1 MSICWGK
8 QLSQLNIL
16 HLSNSM
22 VIKSK
27 YYSNFS
33 TFFKVINF
41 IKFLFALPIIIL
53 VILINP
59 ILKIKFGKIKT
70 KTIGDCALPIEVFY
84 NEIKRKKI
92 KQFELH
98 IWCHDS
104 VVANK
109 FWLNKIKSKIL
120 ILPGIII
127 DPIFNF
133 FFKSTIGQNF
143 LIPIRNTDT
152 GNNPHKVKRIEDL
165 SPHSDIYGVLKNNPL
180 LINFNAEEVVNGNN
194 FLQKNGIGPKDKFI
208 CIHSRS
214 SSYRNESFTS
224 VRNSSINN
232 FELSCDFLINKGF
245 KIIRVGRDE
254 KLPFIVKS
262 KSVFDYAI
270 NENQND
276 FLDFF
281 IISKCAFF
289 LGGDSG
295 LVNIAKVFRKPVMI
309 HNILNLRDIIH
320 YVGDSE
326 KIILPKKIWSLK
338 KKKFLHF
345 NETLKNNYNKIRDI
359 DIKNKD
365 LELVENTNQEIL
377 GAVKEMFEIVVNN
390 KRINQDQSD
399 FFNYYEKMYP
409 NPLVKKVKISPEFYK
424 NNIDLFEND
433 VQKL

>member
-1 MSICWGK
+1 M
-8 QLSQLNIL
+8 
-16 HLSNSM
+16 HFSN
-22 VIKSK
+22 VKLIKSK
-27 YYSNFS
+27 FYNNFS
-33 TFFKVINF
+33 TFFKIINF
-41 IKFLFALPIIIL
+41 VKLLIVLPLIIL
-53 VILINP
+53 VVLISP

-70 KTIGDCALPIEVFY
+70 KTIGNSVLSIEVFY
-84 NEIKRKKI
+84 NEFKRDKKRKPE
-92 KQFELH
+92 FH
-98 IWCHDS
+98 IWCHDY

-109 FWLNKIKSKIL
+109 FWLNKIKTKIL
-120 ILPGIII
+120 ILPGIIV

-133 FFKSTIGQNF
+133 FLKFTFGQSF
-143 LIPIRNTDT
+143 LIPIRNNDT
-152 GNNPHKVKRIEDL
+152 STNPHKIKNIEDL
-165 SPHSDIYGVLKNNPL
+165 SPQSDIYGVLKKNLPL
-180 LINFNAEEVVNGNN
+180 ISFNTDEIANGNN
-194 FLQKNGIGPKDKFI
+194 FLQRNGIGPKDKFI

-232 FELSCDFLINKGF
+232 FELSCNFLISKGF

-262 KSVFDYAI
+262 KFVFDYAV

-281 IISKCAFF
+281 IISKCTFF

-295 LVNIAKVFRKPVMI
+295 LATLAKVFRKPVMI

-326 KIILPKKIWSLK
+326 KIILPKKIWSK
-338 KKKFLHF
+338 KNKKFLHF
-345 NETLKNNYNKIRDI
+345 NETLKNNYNQIRDI

-365 LELVENTNQEIL
+365 LELVENSNQEIL
-377 GAVKEMFEIVVNN
+377 DAVKEMFEIVVD
-390 KRINQDQSD
+390 KKILNQDQSN
-399 FFNYYEKMYP
+399 FFKYYEKMYP

-424 NNIDLFEND
+424 NNIELFEND
-433 VQKL
+433 VQNL